1 MLIFPLL
8 LLTMGLSAPPEPLRI
23 DFDNRTGADW
33 QVIVDGVMGGL
44 STGTKTLTD
53 NSMVFSG
60 SISLA
65 NNGGFSSL
73 RSPFGQYDLSNYS
86 TVEVRYR
93 ATEGKYTFMFETN
106 KRFYVPYFALFLPG
120 TENKWTSVKVD
131 LEDLLQVRLGEKT
144 GATMSKRDMME
155 VIRIGFMKLD
165 KQEGPFTIEIDYV
178 EFR

>member
-1 MLIFPLL
+1 MLFYPFLI
-8 LLTMGLSAPPEPLRI
+8 LSLGVFTPTEPLRV
-23 DFDNRTGADW
+23 DFDQRTGADW

-44 STGTKTLTD
+44 STGNKEITD

-73 RSPFGQYDLSNYS
+73 RSPFGQYNLSNYS
-86 TVEVRYR
+86 TIEVRYR
-93 ATEGKYTFMFETN
+93 ATEGKYTFMLETD
-106 KRFYVPYFALFLPG
+106 KRFYIPYFALFLPG
-120 TENKWTSVKVD
+120 TDNKWTSVKVD
-131 LEDLLQVRLGEKT
+131 MEDLLQVRLGDPT

-155 VIRIGFMKLD
+155 VIRIGWMKLD
-165 KQEGPFTIEIDYV
+165 KKEGPFRIEIDYI